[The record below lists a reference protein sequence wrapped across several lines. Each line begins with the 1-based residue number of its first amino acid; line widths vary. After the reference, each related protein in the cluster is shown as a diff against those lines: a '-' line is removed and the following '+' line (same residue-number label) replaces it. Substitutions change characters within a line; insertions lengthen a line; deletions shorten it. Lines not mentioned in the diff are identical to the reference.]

1 MAERCRQI
9 LKSFVQSMYDEGI
22 LDLQFAQLQ
31 ALQDASNPSFVTDV
45 IKLFIQ
51 DAGKIIM
58 ELNGIL
64 SERVVNFPGMDSYVH
79 QLKGSSSSIGAQL
92 IKNAC
97 NDFRQACDANSR
109 EGCIRAL
116 NKINNEYQR
125 VRAKF
130 HKIIQLEETIL
141 SYSVRGQ

>member
-1 MAERCRQI
+1 MAERCKQV

-31 ALQDASNPSFVTDV
+31 ALQDESNPSFVTDV

-58 ELNGIL
+58 ELNRYL
-64 SERVVNFPGMDSYVH
+64 SARVVDFQGMFSYVH

-92 IKNAC
+92 VRDAC
-97 NDFRQACDANSR
+97 DELRQACDANYK

-125 VRAKF
+125 LRAKF
-130 HKIIQLEETIL
+130 HTIIQLEETIL
-141 SYSVRGQ
+141 SYSGRGR